1 MIQSA
6 ATYTSVTQGVA
17 DMPTVDLYLRLSDL
31 IAEEALAGRE
41 PLLRA
46 EADRRGWIV
55 HRVVIENDV
64 KRGPDGK
71 MRPATAF
78 RRRAAR
84 DKHGNVIRDQDT
96 GKPVMRVYREGWQSV
111 IADLKTGRA
120 TAVLTEDLDRACR
133 DPLDLEDL
141 LGACEQT
148 GATAASLS
156 GSLKLTNGGE
166 DGEIFMARI
175 MVAQANKSSRDTSRR
190 VAAARDRL
198 HGKSYSGGRRPYG
211 YFPVEGTEKYHRQLG
226 IVDAEA
232 AVLRASAADI
242 LAGVSLRAIVK
253 DLNARGVLSAQGGR
267 WTVQALRRVLL
278 KPTVAGLAGHN
289 GHTVTAPW
297 EPILDHDTVWQPL
310 RTLLTDP
317 GRQVNQRGNEPRW
330 LLSKIARCGICDA
343 DTVRGKDCRE
353 TWQTGPDRTV
363 TVSGSY
369 PSYVCSGGAHLRRNA
384 RHVDDY
390 VSDMVIRWLG
400 KHAKDGL
407 KPPPSVEARHAA
419 ALRAESARL
428 QHAQDEQLGL
438 HRDGLITTAKL
449 RASLREFKDRLGV
462 IDAQLAR
469 SDQPDPIPEFR
480 AGHPA
485 KQVWESLPL
494 PRKRAIVRLLMDVT
508 ILAATRRGKGSQDD
522 AIRIDW
528 KEEL

>member
-6 ATYTSVTQGVA
+6 AAYKSVTLGAA
-17 DMPTVDLYLRLSDL
+17 DMPTTDLYLRLSDMRT
-31 IAEEALAGRE
+31 EGALDGRE
-41 PLLRA
+41 SALRA

-64 KRGPDGK
+64 KHGPDGK

-84 DKHGNVIRDQDT
+84 DRHGNVIRDQDT

-120 TAVLTEDLDRACR
+120 SAVLAEDLDRACR
-133 DPLDLEDL
+133 DPRDLEDL
-141 LGACEQT
+141 LDACEST

-211 YFPVEGTEKYHRQLG
+211 YCPAEGTEKYQRQLI
-226 IVDAEA
+226 IVDSEA
-232 AVLRASAADI
+232 AVLQACAAQL
-242 LAGVSLRAIVK
+242 LAGVTLRAVVR
-253 DLNARGVLSAQGGR
+253 DLNSRGVLSARGGR
-267 WTVQALRRVLL
+267 WTVQALRHVLL

-310 RTLLTDP
+310 VTLLTDP
-317 GRQVNQRGNEPRW
+317 GRQVNKAGNEPRW
-330 LLSKIARCGICDA
+330 LLSKIAKCGICDA

-353 TWQTGPDRTV
+353 SWQTGPDRTV
-363 TVSGSY
+363 TVSGTY
-369 PSYVCSGGAHLRRNA
+369 PSYVCSSGAHLRRNA
-384 RHVDDY
+384 RLLDAY
-390 VSDMVIRWLG
+390 VSDLVIGWLG

-407 KPPPSVEARHAA
+407 IPPPSVEARQSAG
-419 ALRAESARL
+419 LRAEAARL
-428 QHAQDEQLGL
+428 QRAQDEELGL
-438 HRDGLITTAKL
+438 HRDGLIPTAKL

-480 AGHPA
+480 DGHPA
-485 KQVWESLPL
+485 AQVWASLPL
-494 PRKRAIVRLLMDVT
+494 ARKRAIVRLLMDVT
-508 ILAATRRGKGSQDD
+508 VLPSTRRGPVFDED

-528 KEEL
+528 KE

>member
-1 MIQSA
+1 
-6 ATYTSVTQGVA
+6 
-17 DMPTVDLYLRLSDL
+17 MPTVDLYLRLSDWR
-31 IAEEALAGRE
+31 AESALDGRE
-41 PLLRA
+41 TDLRA

-55 HRVVIENDV
+55 HRVVIENDANI
-64 KRGPDGK
+64 GPDGQR
-71 MRPATAF
+71 RPATAF

-84 DKHGNVIRDQDT
+84 DRHGNVIRDQDT

-120 TAVLTEDLDRACR
+120 TAVLAEDLDRACR
-133 DPLDLEDL
+133 DPRDLEDL
-141 LGACEQT
+141 LDACEQT

-175 MVAQANKSSRDTSRR
+175 MVAQANKSSRDTGRR
-190 VAAARDRL
+190 VAAARDRW

-211 YFPVEGTEKYHRQLG
+211 YFPAEGTTKYNRQL
-226 IVDAEA
+226 IVHDAEA
-232 AVLRASAADI
+232 AVLQACAADI
-242 LAGVSLRAIVK
+242 LAGISLRAVVK
-253 DLNARGVLSAQGGR
+253 DLNARGVLSARGGR
-267 WTVQALRRVLL
+267 WTVQALRHVLL

-297 EPILDHDTVWQPL
+297 KPILDHDTVWLPL
-310 RTLLTDP
+310 VTLLTDP
-317 GRQVNQRGNEPRW
+317 ERQVNKQGNEPRW
-330 LLSKIARCGICDA
+330 LLSKIARCGICDVE
-343 DTVRGKDCRE
+343 TVRGKDCRE
-353 TWQTGPDRTV
+353 TWQTRTV
-363 TVSGSY
+363 EVTGSY
-369 PSYVCSGGAHLRRNA
+369 PSYVCSSGAHLRRNA

-390 VSDMVIRWLG
+390 VSRLVIGWLDR
-400 KHAKDGL
+400 HAKDGL
-407 KPPPSVEARHAA
+407 KPPPSIEARHAA
-419 ALRAESARL
+419 ALRAEAVRL

-449 RASLREFKDRLGV
+449 RASLREFKDRLGA

-480 AGHPA
+480 AGIPA
-485 KQVWESLPL
+485 AQVWEALPL
-494 PRKRAIVRLLMDVT
+494 ARKRAIVRLLMDVT
-508 ILAATRRGKGSQDD
+508 ILAATRRGPGPQDD